1 MKAWRWPARLVI
13 AVGVVVAFGIDSRV
27 EPSPPEQI
35 VSAASIE
42 EPQLVPALGALTST
56 WFCPT
61 VFISPDDMGVAVES
75 TLRIANLQSK
85 EIPVT
90 ITTMSP
96 TSRPVSFL
104 ITVAG
109 GSVADLDM
117 RNRVDADRVSAIV
130 EAPGGHLAVS
140 RRLESEWGSDIAP
153 CAPRAGEEWSVA
165 AGDTQRDAVEQLIVF
180 NPFPDDAVIDVLF
193 ATEVEA
199 GAFQAAEFQAIVVPG
214 RDVASIDLGN
224 VVRRRDQVS
233 VNLVARTGRV
243 VVDRIQAFD
252 NSEGRSGMAVAL
264 GSVTARELWFQPG
277 VVVDVGTVAS
287 IHVHNPNDIPA
298 EIDVAAESAVLFA
311 TGDPIGLSVPARDTV
326 VIPIVATGSRDEG
339 LRLDVDPGIAVGLVV
354 ESANGVAVVVDLELE
369 VVEVDLPASTTT
381 TSTTTTST
389 TTAPTTTVPTT
400 AEGDEQIADDGTE
413 TDPAATTVAPTTTIV
428 PTTTTEL
435 VIVQPPPVLR
445 DPRARSG
452 LAHSTFSSRL
462 ATTWLALGESEFDVL
477 SAVLIHNPSE
487 RVAEVVLA
495 RLDATITARV
505 QIEPGTSLGVPF
517 APGVD
522 ALILESSLPVTVAVT
537 AERVGGVGVMYAT
550 AFPLS

>member
-1 MKAWRWPARLVI
+1 VKAWRWPARLVI

-96 TSRPVSFL
+96 TSRPVSFS

-505 QIEPGTSLGVPF
+505 QIEPGTSLRVPF